1 MDLTVENICKTFSNN
16 GVVKTV
22 LKDVSFHVHGGQ
34 FVTLLGPSGCGKT
47 TLLSIIAGFLR
58 ASSGEVRLN
67 GIAVAKPGPD
77 RGFVFQDFA
86 LFPWMTV
93 RENVLFPMKQRK
105 LSRKEQHERLKELLV
120 MAQLEGAEHLFPSQI
135 SGGMKQRTAFM
146 RALAGNPQV
155 LLMDEPLGA
164 IDQQMRQSLQE
175 ELEALWLK
183 NRTTVLMVTH
193 DVEEAIYLSD
203 RVLVMSAQE
212 GKIRGDVR
220 IELNRSRQRNDKR
233 YHEYKREL
241 TAMLE
246 KAPKQVS

>member
-1 MDLTVENICKTFSNN
+1 
-16 GVVKTV
+16 
-22 LKDVSFHVHGGQ
+22 
-34 FVTLLGPSGCGKT
+34 
-47 TLLSIIAGFLR
+47 
-58 ASSGEVRLN
+58 
-67 GIAVAKPGPD
+67 
-77 RGFVFQDFA
+77 
-86 LFPWMTV
+86 
-93 RENVLFPMKQRK
+93 
-105 LSRKEQHERLKELLV
+105 
-120 MAQLEGAEHLFPSQI
+120 
-135 SGGMKQRTAFM
+135 M
-146 RALAGNPQV
+146 RALAGSPQV

-220 IELNRSRQRNDKR
+220 IELNRSRQRNDER

-246 KAPKQVS
+246 KTPKQVS